1 MNGTFEKLCETRFS
15 LRNYDATRTVE
26 PEKIDYILSCVRLA
40 PSAVN
45 LQPYRFLVISNK
57 ALLAKIAQCYHRD
70 WFAAAPVCIVACA
83 NHAEAW
89 HRQNDGKD
97 HADIDTAIAID
108 HLTLAAAEQGVGTCW
123 VCNFDA
129 RQCAEILGLSAE
141 FEPVALI
148 PLGYAA
154 DDGCAQQ
161 KKRKSNEELFQM
173 ID

>member
-1 MNGTFEKLCETRFS
+1 M
-15 LRNYDATRTVE
+15 
-26 PEKIDYILSCVRLA
+26 
-40 PSAVN
+40 
-45 LQPYRFLVISNK
+45 
-57 ALLAKIAQCYHRD
+57 
-70 WFAAAPVCIVACA
+70 ACA

-108 HLTLAAAEQGVGTCW
+108 HLTLAAAEQGLGTCW